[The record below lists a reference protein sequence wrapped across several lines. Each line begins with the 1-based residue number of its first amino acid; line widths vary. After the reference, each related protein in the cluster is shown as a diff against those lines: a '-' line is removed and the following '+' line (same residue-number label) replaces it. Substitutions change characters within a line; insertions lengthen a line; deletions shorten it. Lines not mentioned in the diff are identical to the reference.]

1 MEEHHQV
8 ERIIRLEER
17 ALHILERLAQMERE
31 IALRVTMSRFR
42 PLELLVY
49 GFLGGAGTVLIGIA
63 VHRVFGAG

>member
-17 ALHILERLAQMERE
+17 AMHILERLAGLERE
-31 IALRVTMSRFR
+31 IGLRVTLSRFR
-42 PLELLVY
+42 PIELVVY

-63 VHRVFGAG
+63 VHKLFGGG